1 MMFINTMIF
10 GTLMAISS
18 YSWMSMWLGLEI
30 NLLSII
36 PLLSKVNDIYP
47 SEAALKY
54 FLTQSLA
61 SLMFLFS
68 IILSSNLKD
77 YFILSSNSFLML
89 ILNSALLTK
98 MGAAPF
104 HFWFPEIIEGL
115 KWINCFIILTWQ
127 KIAPMI
133 LLMYNLSL
141 TTFLSCII
149 IISSMIGSL
158 LNLNQI
164 SLRKILVYS
173 SINHMSWMIAA
184 MLYSPSVWMIYFIIY
199 TIISLNIIL
208 MFNNLNIYS
217 MKQLLFCLNSNKMNK
232 LLFMMNFMSL
242 GGLPPFLGFL
252 PKWLTVNNLIYNN
265 FYTLSLILII
275 TTLISLF
282 VYLRIMFSTLMFN
295 SAEIIFMK
303 TKMNI
308 SVIIFNFISIFSLIF
323 YPYILTLF

>member
-1 MMFINTMIF
+1 MMFFNTMIF

-36 PLLSKVNDIYP
+36 PLLSKVNNIYP

-54 FLTQSLA
+54 FLTQSFA
-61 SLMFLFS
+61 SLLFLFS
-68 IILSSNLKD
+68 IILSSNLKE
-77 YFILSSNSFLML
+77 YFILFSDSFLML
-89 ILNSALLTK
+89 MLNSALLTK

-104 HFWFPEIIEGL
+104 HFWLPEIIEGL
-115 KWINCFIILTWQ
+115 KWNNCFIILTWQ

-133 LLMYNLSL
+133 LLEYNLTL

-149 IISSMIGSL
+149 LISSMIGGL
-158 LNLNQI
+158 MNINQI

-173 SINHMSWMIAA
+173 SINHMGWMIAA
-184 MLYSPSVWMIYFIIY
+184 MMYSPSIWMIYFIIY
-199 TIISLNIIL
+199 TMISFNIIL
-208 MFNNLNIYS
+208 MFNNLNIYF
-217 MKQLLFCLNSNKMNK
+217 MKQLLICLNSNKMNK
-232 LLFMMNFMSL
+232 LLFTMNFLSL

-252 PKWLTVNNLIYNN
+252 PKWLTINNLIYNN
-265 FYTLSLILII
+265 FYMLSVILII

-282 VYLRIMFSTLMFN
+282 VYLRITFSTLMFN
-295 SAEIIFMK
+295 STEMIFMK

-308 SVIIFNFISIFSLIF
+308 SMIILNFITIFSLI
-323 YPYILTLF
+323 YYSYLLILF